1 MMAAAMITDGDEHCW
16 HGSLMAM
23 NAELALDSAP
33 AEDFY
38 EVHWH
43 GEAIGDGGD
52 LQEALACYALVA
64 PDDGDW
70 AAACA
75 VAGAEPRIER
85 YASFD
90 AFLDNEDALETI
102 RVSASMIEAAVAQ
115 APTVEPG

>member
-1 MMAAAMITDGDEHCW
+1 MV
-16 HGSLMAM
+16 
-23 NAELALDSAP
+23 LDKAP
-33 AEDFY
+33 AQDFY
-38 EVHWH
+38 EVYWH

-70 AAACA
+70 EAACSDPE
-75 VAGAEPRIER
+75 AEPRIER

-102 RVSASMIEAAVAQ
+102 TVTAKMIEAAVAQ
-115 APTVEPG
+115 APPANVQLKAGS